1 MNESPDVAAKRA
13 WQESPGGGPTDSA
26 AIRAGFERRLAEQRR
41 RALRFWG
48 SAAIIAPSWLVAWW
62 WLPDLRP
69 LATVGFAVAVWLMVQ
84 MYRRT
89 PARQIHAGAELPCVA
104 HQREWLARER
114 NFHQSM
120 PRWYLVPIVIGQV
133 AIVATL
139 LLNSR
144 FVKNALFDAS
154 LSLFIVTVAGVL
166 VMALRRARRIVAEI
180 DRELIA
186 LKQEVV

>member
-1 MNESPDVAAKRA
+1 MNEPPEVAAKRA
-13 WQESPGGGPTDSA
+13 WQESPGGGSGDSA
-26 AIRAGFERRLAEQRR
+26 AIRTAIERRLAEQRS

-48 SAAIIAPSWLVAWW
+48 SAAIIAPSWVAVWSW
-62 WLPDLRP
+62 FPDLRP

-89 PARQIHAGAELPCVA
+89 PSRRLDAGAQLPCVA
-104 HQREWLARER
+104 HQRELLGQQRDFYR
-114 NFHQSM
+114 SM
-120 PRWYLVPIVIGQV
+120 PRWYLVPVVIGNV

-144 FVKNALFDAS
+144 FTKNAMFGWS
-154 LSLFIVTVAGVL
+154 LTLFIVTVAGVL
-166 VMALRRARRIVAEI
+166 MMALRRARRIVSEI

-186 LKQEVV
+186 LKQEIV